1 MTGPIGTHTMGD
13 MPNNLRSQSR
23 MTRVMRTFVAA
34 CVMIAAACAPVR
46 APQPTA
52 VQVAA
57 VRASD
62 TSWIARS
69 AIYEVFVRDFSPA
82 GNFQGLIDGLDRI
95 EAVGANVIWLMPIHP
110 VGMLNRKG
118 PLGSSYSVTDYR
130 AINPEYGTEA
140 DFRKLVGAVHARGMK
155 LILDWV
161 PNHTAWDHVWVSE
174 HPHRYTR
181 TENGQMTEPLND
193 DGTSTGWTDVADL
206 DYGNP
211 DTRSAM
217 IADMRYWLETFGIDG
232 FRADVAHS
240 VPYDFWREAIRQLRA
255 VGPILLLAEAGE
267 HEMHNLGF
275 DLTYAWASYHKL
287 KAVWNGESAASFV
300 AHELEDLSALP
311 PGGLRLRFSTNHDE
325 TAWDMPPVMLF
336 GGAAGA
342 RAAFVT
348 VALLPGVPLLYNGQ
362 EVESPQ
368 KLGLF
373 VKETVA
379 WDQPAATAARAF
391 YRQVIDLER
400 THPAFSTTDF
410 RPVHTDVPDDVIA
423 YQRAGVVV
431 LVNAR
436 ARPVQV
442 RVTGLATKGARDLLS
457 GSVQQHDVVMLAP
470 YGAAVLELAS

>member
-1 MTGPIGTHTMGD
+1 MI
-13 MPNNLRSQSR
+13 
-23 MTRVMRTFVAA
+23 RVARTFVAA
-34 CVMIAAACAPVR
+34 CLVFAAAACTSVR
-46 APQPTA
+46 PPQTTA
-52 VQVAA
+52 VQTAA
-57 VRASD
+57 VRATD

-95 EAVGANVIWLMPIHP
+95 EAVGANVVWLMPIHP
-110 VGMLNRKG
+110 VGVVNRKE

-130 AINPEYGTEA
+130 AINPDYGTEA
-140 DFRKLVGAVHARGMK
+140 DFRKLVAAVHARGMK

-161 PNHTAWDHVWVSE
+161 PNHTAWDHVWVRE
-174 HPHRYTR
+174 HPERYTR
-181 TENGQMTEPLND
+181 IDGKMTEPRNA

-211 DTRSAM
+211 ETRRAM
-217 IADMRYWLETFGIDG
+217 IADMRYWLETFDIDG

-240 VPYDFWREAIRQLRA
+240 VPHDFWREANRQLRA
-255 VGPILLLAEAGE
+255 VKPILLLAEAGE

-275 DLTYAWASYHKL
+275 HLSYAWESYHKL
-287 KAVWNGESAASFV
+287 KAVWKGEPASSFV
-300 AHELEDLSALP
+300 AFEVQDLSALP
-311 PGGLRLRFSTNHDE
+311 KGGQRLRFTTNHDE

-342 RAAFVT
+342 RAAFVAM
-348 VALLPGVPLLYNGQ
+348 ALLPGRPLLYNGQ

-373 VKETVA
+373 VKEPVA
-379 WDQPAATAARAF
+379 WDQPDATTARAF
-391 YRQVIDLER
+391 YKRVIHLAR
-400 THPAFSTTDF
+400 THPAITSTDF
-410 RPVHTDVPDDVIA
+410 RAVTTDVPKDVIS

-442 RVTGLATKGARDLLS
+442 GVTGLVTKGSRDLLS
-457 GSVQQHDVVMLAP
+457 GSVQQGDVVALAP
-470 YGAAVLELAS
+470 YGAVVLELTR